1 MPDGKSLVCARLKR
15 KRPILEIND
24 GELHESLSNDADDFP
39 TAFNFRSNRPVRRR
53 LCTQLAETNDG
64 ELHGSPSSHANDFP
78 TAFNFRSNR
87 PVRRRSYTQLTDFP
101 RPDSAMAA
109 QSRKKRKA
117 YMSERSRVLRQR
129 LAHSSSSIYDKDA
142 SSSHTTIPTNG
153 HSHDSYV
160 MLNHDVISTVRS

>member
-15 KRPILEIND
+15 KRPILETND
-24 GELHESLSNDADDFP
+24 GELHELLSNDADDFP

-109 QSRKKRKA
+109 QSRKNVKHICQSVLGYCDNGWHIHHLP
-117 YMSERSRVLRQR
+117 YMIKMHR
-129 LAHSSSSIYDKDA
+129 LLIPLSLQMV
-142 SSSHTTIPTNG
+142 IPTIR
-153 HSHDSYV
+153 
-160 MLNHDVISTVRS
+160 M